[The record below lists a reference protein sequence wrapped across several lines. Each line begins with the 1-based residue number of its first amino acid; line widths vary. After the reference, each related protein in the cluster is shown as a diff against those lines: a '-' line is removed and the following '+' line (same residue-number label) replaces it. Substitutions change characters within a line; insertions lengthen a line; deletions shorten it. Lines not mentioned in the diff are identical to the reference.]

1 MSLDLD
7 IQITEDDIKAAEEA
21 GNSFALLPKNTYHG
35 TISKAELKTY
45 EKGDYKGRHYL
56 NVTLRISENSE
67 VGAKRTFFYKV
78 PLFGRW
84 NPSQKHPAGYPTG
97 LFEFYTAL
105 GVEKAVIALGKGL
118 PGPAEIQG
126 KPISF
131 YLTVKG
137 ADGEYHKEPWND
149 VSSVSAFKG
158 STPSAV
164 QEIAGDVWNTPAPA
178 APAAD
183 VWSTSAPADPSL
195 AAAAAAGKS
204 Y

>member
-1 MSLDLD
+1 MSLNLD
-7 IQITEDDIKAAEEA
+7 TQITEDDIKAAEA
-21 GNSFALLPKNTYHG
+21 ASSSFALVPKGTYHG
-35 TISKAELKTY
+35 TISKAEVKTY
-45 EKGDYKGRHYL
+45 EKGNYAGKHYL
-56 NVTLRISENSE
+56 NITLRIAENSE

-84 NPSQKHPAGYPTG
+84 NPSAKHPAGYPTN
-97 LFEFYTAL
+97 LVDFFTAL

-131 YLTVKG
+131 YLTVKD
-137 ADGEYHKEPWND
+137 ADDYHTEQWND

-164 QEIAGDVWNTPAPA
+164 KDIAGDVWNTPAAA
-178 APAAD
+178 APA
-183 VWSTSAPADPSL
+183 L
-195 AAAAAAGKS
+195 AAAAASGKT

>member
-1 MSLDLD
+1 MSLNLD
-7 IQITEDDIKAAEEA
+7 TQITEDDIKAAEA
-21 GNSFALLPKNTYHG
+21 ASSSFALVPKGTYHG
-35 TISKAELKTY
+35 TISKAEVKTY
-45 EKGDYKGRHYL
+45 EKGNYAGKHYL
-56 NVTLRISENSE
+56 NITLRIAENSE

-84 NPSQKHPAGYPTG
+84 NPSAKHPAGYPT
-97 LFEFYTAL
+97 
-105 GVEKAVIALGKGL
+105 KAVIALGKGL

-131 YLTVKG
+131 YLTVKD
-137 ADGEYHKEPWND
+137 ADDYHTEQWND

-164 QEIAGDVWNTPAPA
+164 KDIAGDVWNTPAAA
-178 APAAD
+178 APAGD
-183 VWSTSAPADPSL
+183 VWATTAPADPAL
-195 AAAAAAGKS
+195 AAAAASGKT

>member
-7 IQITEDDIKAAEEA
+7 TQITEDDIKAAEA
-21 GNSFALLPKNTYHG
+21 ASNSFALIPKGTYHG
-35 TISKAELKTY
+35 TISKAEVKTY
-45 EKGDYKGRHYL
+45 EKGNYAGKHYL
-56 NVTLRISENSE
+56 NLTLRIAENSE

-84 NPSQKHPAGYPTG
+84 NPSAKHPAGYPTN
-97 LFEFYTAL
+97 LVDFFTAI

-131 YLTVKG
+131 YLTVKE
-137 ADGEYHKEPWND
+137 ADDYHDSEWND

-158 STPSAV
+158 TTPSAV
-164 QEIAGDVWNTPAPA
+164 SQIAGDVWNTPAPA
-178 APAAD
+178 APAGD
-183 VWSTSAPADPSL
+183 VWASTAPTDPSL
-195 AAAAAAGKS
+195 AAAAAAGKT